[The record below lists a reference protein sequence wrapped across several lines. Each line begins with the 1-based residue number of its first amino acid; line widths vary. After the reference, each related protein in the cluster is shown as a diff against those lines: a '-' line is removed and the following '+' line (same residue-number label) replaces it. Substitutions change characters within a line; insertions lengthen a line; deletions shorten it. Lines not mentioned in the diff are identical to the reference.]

1 MSSAIEQRL
10 SMEEL
15 KQRNRP
21 AIAWTPSQE
30 DWNELTALL
39 WDISRKP
46 ANYPTYAQIEEL
58 TRSVRA
64 LQQTVEQ
71 AGRKKER
78 PFSLPKI
85 RRPELHLDRDS
96 LIKFIVALGFLLGLC
111 AVCYSLVQ
119 ILGAFLPLF
128 Q

>member
-1 MSSAIEQRL
+1 MSSVTEQKL

-21 AIAWTPSQE
+21 TTAWAPSQE

-39 WDISRKP
+39 WDISKKP
-46 ANYPTYAQIEEL
+46 TNYPTYAQIEEL

-64 LQQTVEQ
+64 LQQTVEL
-71 AGRKKER
+71 AGKKKELS
-78 PFSLPKI
+78 FSLPRI

-96 LIKFIVALGFLLGLC
+96 LIKFIVVLGCLLGLC
-111 AVCYSLVQ
+111 AVCYSLAQ
-119 ILGAFLPLF
+119 IWDAFLPLF